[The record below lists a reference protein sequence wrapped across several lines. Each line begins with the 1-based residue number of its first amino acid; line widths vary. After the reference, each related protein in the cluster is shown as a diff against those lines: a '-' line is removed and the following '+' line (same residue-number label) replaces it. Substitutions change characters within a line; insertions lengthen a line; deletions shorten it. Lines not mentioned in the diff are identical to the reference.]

1 MRSMKRIAAAVLA
14 FVLVAGSAAALPS
27 GKSLFN
33 TAITADATEVELLKA
48 KVKDVKYADN
58 NVDLK
63 SITVSYT
70 ANKDY
75 FVSTRLVI
83 LDQDIRSSVMSDL
96 ETAYAPSDS
105 LSGALAGVNDVRLI
119 RGESTTNAKVI
130 AEGSPVTLTKDAPQN
145 ITINLAEGTISNTD
159 ISGSRYYLYFVTSYE
174 DGGVCFEAPAGVVEV
189 KDDGIYYGDGKDSGD
204 MPATTKVNPNLAD
217 RVITVTAPDMTY
229 TGSAYDKMT
238 YEQNDISAPTPTVTY
253 QGAGDTTYAAS
264 STAPTDPGDY
274 VVTVSI
280 PANNQYKAGSA
291 SANFSITAATMTV
304 NATGYTGTYDAQS
317 HEGATVNVT
326 TPATGATVAF
336 LNPES
341 GNYEYATSPKFKDAG
356 TYTVGY
362 KVTAAGYTTVTGTVD
377 VTINK
382 APLTVTANDQTKVYG
397 EDDPQL
403 TYKTEGLKG
412 EDQPT
417 GALARSEGNNA
428 GKYAITQGSLSGGNN
443 YELTFNPGTLE
454 ITQRSVKIVAD
465 DKASQYGN
473 PIKELTYTGGDTV
486 LEGDDLKI
494 NLTTEASETA
504 DAGEYEIV
512 VNWDTTNPNYAVD
525 AVNGKYTL
533 TRGEMDV
540 EASGFSGVY
549 DGESHGINVTIGE
562 TTDAV
567 IYYATEELTAENYQ
581 TVGSTE
587 PVEYTDAG
595 EYTVYYYVAS
605 KNYEDDKVTGSQ
617 TITIAKAEPIFNAP
631 AAIEGLKKTGKAQEL
646 VKAGETA
653 DGKFVYALGGG
664 LDEAPDDD
672 AYSENIP
679 TGTDG
684 GTYYVW
690 YKVIGDDNHNDGK
703 PACVTVTIVDESK
716 KDDDTP
722 EIIKP
727 EDKPENKPSEG
738 GNTPGNGGTNPGT
751 GVAAGLGALALAAGA
766 AIASKKRKK

>member
-33 TAITADATEVELLKA
+33 TAITADATTASSLKA
-48 KVKDVKYADN
+48 KATDAQYADN

-63 SITVSYT
+63 SLSVSYT
-70 ANKDY
+70 ASY
-75 FVSTRLVI
+75 SEAETTRLVI
-83 LDQDIRSSVMSDL
+83 LDTDIRSSDNEDL
-96 ETAYAPSDS
+96 DAAYRAYGYTLEES
-105 LSGALAGVNDVRLI
+105 LSIINDLREIHGQTKANLI
-119 RGESTTNAKVI
+119 AT
-130 AEGSPVTLTKDAPQN
+130 GSPVTVTVDTAQTV
-145 ITINLAEGTISNTD
+145 TINLPAGAISNTD
-159 ISGSRYYLYFVTSYE
+159 ISGSRYYAYFVTSV
-174 DGGVCFEAPAGVVEV
+174 GSGCFFEAPAAVVEV
-189 KDDGIYYGDGKDSGD
+189 KDDGIYYGDPKDSGD

-238 YEQNDISAPTPTVTY
+238 YEQNDMSATTPTVTY
-253 QGAGDTTYAAS
+253 QGAGDTTYAAT

-317 HEGATVNVT
+317 HEGATVSVT

-341 GNYEYATSPKFKDAG
+341 GNYEWATSPKFKDAG

-362 KVTAAGYTTVTGTVD
+362 QVTAAGYTTVTGTVN

-454 ITQRSVKIVAD
+454 ITQRSVKVVAD

-512 VNWDTTNPNYAVD
+512 VNWDTTNPNYAVE
-525 AVNGKYTL
+525 AINGKYTL

-567 IYYATEELTAENYQ
+567 VYYGTEELTAENYE
-581 TVGSTE
+581 TAGSTE
-587 PVEYTDAG
+587 PIEYTDAG

-617 TITIAKAEPIFNAP
+617 TITISKAEPTFTAP
-631 AAIEGLKKTGKAQEL
+631 AAIEGLKKTGKPQEL

-653 DGKFVYALGGG
+653 DGKIVYALGGG

-690 YKVIGDDNHNDGK
+690 YKVLGDDNHNDGK
-703 PACVTVTIVDESK
+703 PACVAVTIVDESK